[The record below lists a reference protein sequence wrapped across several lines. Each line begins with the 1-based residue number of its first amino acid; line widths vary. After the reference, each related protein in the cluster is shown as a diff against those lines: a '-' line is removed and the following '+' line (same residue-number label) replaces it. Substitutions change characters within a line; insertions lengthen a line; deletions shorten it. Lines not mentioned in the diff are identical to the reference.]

1 MYAEFKAMAQGRV
14 DYTLDAF
21 AVTTDEYGV
30 MMAIATEDSV
40 IYVTKEQAMKF
51 FDLKPNT

>member
-1 MYAEFKAMAQGRV
+1 MHVEFKAMAQGGV

-21 AVTTDEYGV
+21 PVTLDTYGV
-30 MMAIATEDSV
+30 VIAIATEDSV